1 MSVHIDPSLPAAQ
14 PAPSAPSHPATPI
27 SATAATAPVPGVPA
41 AAAAS
46 AAPSDGAAPAPA
58 APAPAPQK
66 TQVSISPQGRQ
77 SLGEATAALQGQ
89 ATLLDALNPAP
100 AATAPRTAAGVAA
113 GVALLTAANAASST
127 STAPGT
133 GLLGAA
139 ANAALLAN
147 ATHSAHAASAAQQAL
162 GASSVGAAGAL
173 TASGAASAASA
184 TGGAAPSGAAT
195 GATGATATAAT
206 GAAGATGTARLALP
220 TGGVSAPMQSL
231 LSALV
236 QQTTAAVQAQRVLA
250 AQPWP
255 AALVAQLAQPAP
267 AGAKAGLGQTL
278 STASLQTWLVNQ
290 GVVQTAEGP
299 RGVSVTVRVPGPW
312 LEALGQ
318 AQTAATPNRSWQVWL
333 LPTVP
338 HTPAPAAPPLQAA
351 FAGPSQALQSGTY
364 ALALESA
371 GAAAGRTSAL
381 VTLEFQPLLASSA
394 LQSGVYGRDLAHL
407 RQDPWL
413 QMTALQASGQV
424 ERDENRARNGSDAL
438 CDTVGCP
445 YMGQA
450 ACVQPF
456 CAALQ
461 VLPQVAS
468 LQAPGTGSAS
478 RI

>member
-1 MSVHIDPSLPAAQ
+1 MLAL
-14 PAPSAPSHPATPI
+14 
-27 SATAATAPVPGVPA
+27 
-41 AAAAS
+41 
-46 AAPSDGAAPAPA
+46 
-58 APAPAPQK
+58 QK

-77 SLGEATAALQGQ
+77 SLGEAAAALQNQ
-89 ATLLDALNPAP
+89 TTLLDALNKNTPA
-100 AATAPRTAAGVAA
+100 
-113 GVALLTAANAASST
+113 
-127 STAPGT
+127 
-133 GLLGAA
+133 
-139 ANAALLAN
+139 
-147 ATHSAHAASAAQQAL
+147 Q
-162 GASSVGAAGAL
+162 
-173 TASGAASAASA
+173 
-184 TGGAAPSGAAT
+184 AAT
-195 GATGATATAAT
+195 GLHTTAVASPHLAPVTGTQPSAAVPASTPTNPVATAAIATAGTVTTTAAAAATTATTATA
-206 GAAGATGTARLALP
+206 GTARLALP

-255 AALVAQLAQPAP
+255 TALVAQMAQLAQVDS
-267 AGAKAGLGQTL
+267 KAGQGQA
-278 STASLQTWLVNQ
+278 SGTASLQTWLVNQ
-290 GVVQTAEGP
+290 GMVQTAEGP

-381 VTLEFQPLLASSA
+381 VRLEFQPLLASSA

-413 QMTALQASGQV
+413 QMTALQASGQA

-468 LQAPGTGSAS
+468 LQAPGTGSAA

>member
-41 AAAAS
+41 AAG
-46 AAPSDGAAPAPA
+46 AAPSDGAGPAPA

-184 TGGAAPSGAAT
+184 TGGATPSGAAT
-195 GATGATATAAT
+195 ATTGATATAAT
-206 GAAGATGTARLALP
+206 GATGTARLALP

>member
-41 AAAAS
+41 AAG

-184 TGGAAPSGAAT
+184 TGGATPSGAAT
-195 GATGATATAAT
+195 ATTGATATAAT
-206 GAAGATGTARLALP
+206 GATRATGTARLALP

-267 AGAKAGLGQTL
+267 AGAKAGPGQAL

>member
-1 MSVHIDPSLPAAQ
+1 MSTQIDPALPAALV
-14 PAPSAPSHPATPI
+14 APATPTA
-27 SATAATAPVPGVPA
+27 ATAATALVQAVSGA
-41 AAAAS
+41 ANS
-46 AAPSDGAAPAPA
+46 EGSAPAPA
-58 APAPAPQK
+58 QDGAMLALQK

-77 SLGEATAALQGQ
+77 SLGEAAAALQNQ
-89 ATLLDALNPAP
+89 TTLLDALNKNTPA
-100 AATAPRTAAGVAA
+100 
-113 GVALLTAANAASST
+113 
-127 STAPGT
+127 
-133 GLLGAA
+133 
-139 ANAALLAN
+139 
-147 ATHSAHAASAAQQAL
+147 Q
-162 GASSVGAAGAL
+162 
-173 TASGAASAASA
+173 
-184 TGGAAPSGAAT
+184 AAT
-195 GATGATATAAT
+195 GLHTTAVASPRLAPVTGTQPSAAVPASTPTNPVATATTAAIATAGTVTTTAAAAAT
-206 GAAGATGTARLALP
+206 TATTATAGTARLALP

-231 LSALV
+231 LNALV
-236 QQTTAAVQAQRVLA
+236 QQTTAAVQMQRVLA

>member
-41 AAAAS
+41 AAG
-46 AAPSDGAAPAPA
+46 AAPSDGAGPAPA

-113 GVALLTAANAASST
+113 GVALLTAANAASSA

-147 ATHSAHAASAAQQAL
+147 ATHSAHAASAAQQTL

-173 TASGAASAASA
+173 TASASASAASA

-195 GATGATATAAT
+195 ATTGATATAAT
-206 GAAGATGTARLALP
+206 GATGATRLALP

-267 AGAKAGLGQTL
+267 AGAKAGPGQAL

>member
-1 MSVHIDPSLPAAQ
+1 MSAQIDPALPAALV
-14 PAPSAPSHPATPI
+14 APATP
-27 SATAATAPVPGVPA
+27 TAATALVQAVSGA
-41 AAAAS
+41 ANS
-46 AAPSDGAAPAPA
+46 EGSAPAPA
-58 APAPAPQK
+58 QDGAMLALQK

-77 SLGEATAALQGQ
+77 SLGEAAAALQNQ
-89 ATLLDALNPAP
+89 TTLLDALNKNTPA
-100 AATAPRTAAGVAA
+100 
-113 GVALLTAANAASST
+113 
-127 STAPGT
+127 
-133 GLLGAA
+133 
-139 ANAALLAN
+139 
-147 ATHSAHAASAAQQAL
+147 Q
-162 GASSVGAAGAL
+162 
-173 TASGAASAASA
+173 
-184 TGGAAPSGAAT
+184 AAT
-195 GATGATATAAT
+195 GLHTTAVASPHLAPVTGTQPSAAVPASTPTNPVATAAIATAGTVTTTAAAAATTATTATA
-206 GAAGATGTARLALP
+206 GTARLALP